1 VKVIDLVARAAKR
14 GAIVALAAGALVGGT
29 ATAALA
35 DEDGSYN
42 TGEFVVF
49 QLGNFGGGVYDTSL
63 NVMAHYQNSGERY
76 INTTTTINDS
86 PDSSKNGKANR
97 IYLYEHSS
105 CEGSLVTHLALQE
118 PTTPVASAWYS
129 SLGFLNNKASAHSS
143 SQSC

>member
-1 VKVIDLVARAAKR
+1 MKVTELAARAAKR
-14 GAIVALAAGALVGGT
+14 AAIVALAAGALVGGT

-35 DEDGSYN
+35 DEDGSYH

-49 QLGNFGGGVYDTSL
+49 QFGNFGGGVYDTSL

-76 INTTTTINDS
+76 INTPTTINDS
-86 PDSSKNGKANR
+86 PDSSKNGHTHR

-105 CEGSLVTHLALQE
+105 CEGSLVTHLGRTE
-118 PTTPVASAWYS
+118 PTTPTVGAWYS